1 VTALNENVII
11 AVKYCF
17 AMLALLGII
26 FLMAVLTPKMALLID
41 KIIKKAEKNSKIMSF
56 SDENDDIY
64 KVRGAFDAHIPS
76 SDKKKENNI
85 NNGDELN
92 GKE

>member
-1 VTALNENVII
+1 MNENIAI

-26 FLMAVLTPKMALLID
+26 FLLAVLTPKIASLTD
-41 KIIKKAEKNSKIMSF
+41 KIIKKARKNSKIMSF

-76 SDKKKENNI
+76 SDKKEENNI
-85 NNGDELN
+85 NNGDESN
-92 GKE
+92 GKKQ